1 MIRSVRSVRAAMM
14 LTGALAVPSFAMAQA
29 INACK
34 VLTASDLEAALG
46 QKVSVAGID
55 ASGTLGGGPMKG
67 ATKYNCA
74 WWLGGPALSDT
85 ATYVVVDAVSRA
97 PQNDEEVRS
106 LSNYRASEG
115 EWKKKGV
122 PIEVTP
128 IPGGDCR
135 VYQRPEGA
143 IASCVGAA
151 KGRGL
156 VLDVAW
162 PKGTPARSL
171 KPLVD
176 KALSRL

>member
-1 MIRSVRSVRAAMM
+1 MVELRRCMCAALT
-14 LTGALAVPSFAMAQA
+14 LTGVFALPSFAVAQA

-34 VLTASDLEAALG
+34 VLTATDLEAAFG

-55 ASGTLGGGPMKG
+55 ASGTVAGGPMKG
-67 ATKYNCA
+67 TTKYNCA
-74 WWLGGPALSDT
+74 WWLGGPVFSEK
-85 ATYVVVDAVSRA
+85 ATYVVVDALSRA
-97 PQNDEEVRS
+97 PQNEEEVRS

-122 PIEVTP
+122 PVEVTP

-135 VYQRPEGA
+135 LYQRPEGA
-143 IASCVGAA
+143 VTSCVGGA

-162 PKGTPARSL
+162 PKGVPARSL